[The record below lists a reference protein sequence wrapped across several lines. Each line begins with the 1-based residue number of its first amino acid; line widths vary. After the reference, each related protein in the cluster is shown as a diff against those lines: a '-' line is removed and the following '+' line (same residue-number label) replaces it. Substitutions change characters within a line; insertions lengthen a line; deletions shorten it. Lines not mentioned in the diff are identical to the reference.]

1 MPGGERKGLPPPKG
15 HARHHLVLVFR
26 GLANPIATRR
36 VVQREN
42 WEEGQLNMAK
52 PKGFSYRSRL
62 ADSPRS
68 RHSNRLYR
76 VA

>member
-1 MPGGERKGLPPPKG
+1 MSDRLTIST
-15 HARHHLVLVFR
+15 A
-26 GLANPIATRR
+26 ARR
-36 VVQREN
+36 VVQLVSGEQ
-42 WEEGQLNMAK
+42 GQLNMAK